1 MDLGGTRGTPV
12 YASFDGH
19 VTKFKPHNPA
29 EDTQKVYG
37 AEIFMRSG
45 NDRMGA
51 FYTHLTDV
59 PGSVFV
65 GAQVSRGD
73 FLGTVHQRTGVS
85 PHLHMALVE
94 IIGGAPG
101 GEYRGVDLY
110 RFFLDLEVSDPET
123 VVPVR
128 FWQDGS
134 PPEPVW
140 RLTRLGVLHHSQL
153 PEAAKARTAAALGV
167 LSGEGAEG

>member
-1 MDLGGTRGTPV
+1 
-12 YASFDGH
+12 
-19 VTKFKPHNPA
+19 
-29 EDTQKVYG
+29 VYG

-45 NDRMGA
+45 NDMMGA
-51 FYTHLTDV
+51 FYTHLTGV

-65 GAQVSRGD
+65 GARVSRGD
-73 FLGTVHQRTGVS
+73 FLGTVYQRTGVS

-101 GEYRGVDLY
+101 GQYQGVDLY
-110 RFFLDLEVSDPET
+110 QFFLSLETSDPET

-140 RLTRLGVLHHSQL
+140 RMARLGVLHRS
-153 PEAAKARTAAALGV
+153 RGV
-167 LSGEGAEG
+167 EHASAHAGASDG

>member
-1 MDLGGTRGTPV
+1 V

-19 VTKFKPHNPA
+19 VTKFKPHDPA
-29 EDTQKVYG
+29 QDTQKVYG

-45 NDRMGA
+45 NDMMGA

-59 PGSVFV
+59 PGSVLV

-73 FLGTVHQRTGVS
+73 FLGTVHERAGVS

-101 GEYRGVDLY
+101 GQYQGVDLY
-110 RFFLDLEVSDPET
+110 QFFLDLEASDPET
-123 VVPVR
+123 VVPVQ

-140 RLTRLGVLHHSQL
+140 RLARLGVLHRSQV
-153 PEAAKARTAAALGV
+153 PQSASAYATAASQVPQSA
-167 LSGEGAEG
+167 SAYATAASDS